1 QQFVGEFTG
10 VRRDGWAEVDVK
22 NKFALGDSV
31 EMMTPGGNV
40 VFTLE
45 SMQNKKGEPIEVAP
59 GNGHIVYLPIP
70 QDIDLNY
77 ALLIRN
83 LAEENS
89 AGA

>member
-1 QQFVGEFTG
+1 M
-10 VRRDGWAEVDVK
+10 K
-22 NKFALGDSV
+22 NKFMLGDSV

-40 VFTLE
+40 SFRLE
-45 SMQNKKGEPIEVAP
+45 SMRNKKDEPIEVAP

-83 LAEENS
+83 LADGNS
-89 AGA
+89 PEA